1 MVVRVRKWVGLG
13 RRRWIANDEGRS
25 HVGVATGRWEGR
37 KEKKSKNE
45 SQGGIEGNESSSK
58 RNRKVNR
65 E

>member
-37 KEKKSKNE
+37 KEKKKSKNE
-45 SQGGIEGNESSSK
+45 SQGGIEGNE
-58 RNRKVNR
+58 RVAER
-65 E
+65 ETGK